1 MESGECVPSYDDFA
15 GPPPAAENF
24 DCLAGTLPSGL
35 D

>member
-15 GPPPAAENF
+15 GRPPAAENF
-24 DCLAGTLPSGL
+24 DAGTLPSGL